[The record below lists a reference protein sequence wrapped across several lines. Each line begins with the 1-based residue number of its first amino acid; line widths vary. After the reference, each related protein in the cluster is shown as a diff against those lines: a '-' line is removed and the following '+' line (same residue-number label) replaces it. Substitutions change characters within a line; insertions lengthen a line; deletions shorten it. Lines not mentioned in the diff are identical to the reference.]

1 MGTAER
7 HGTSG
12 SGVAAPVAGRG
23 TAQAS
28 DRDIP
33 VDVDG
38 RDRVDG
44 GRSATGG
51 FGEVSGQRVATGERS
66 SERTAA
72 RQEQDPVT
80 GRQGA
85 TRDGRAHATVGSG
98 HAPRGGPATAPSE
111 HEHAGAPDGGADGYG
126 HAEGTEPVAGAQG
139 AVSGR
144 GAAGR
149 GVAAHEEQPYYRPLW
164 IEEPARR
171 RRLPDPVRT
180 SAVRAVLIIAV
191 TLIQAVTA
199 FLSTMAESWLAFP
212 MVLSSVA
219 STVAA
224 TWAVLDVWVT
234 RQVWNQ
240 RNGVVSEPSST
251 ARALRRERRRARRQ
265 ARATERAQERIRR
278 RGGAGRLSHS

>member
-1 MGTAER
+1 MIKRRA
-7 HGTSG
+7 
-12 SGVAAPVAGRG
+12 
-23 TAQAS
+23 
-28 DRDIP
+28 
-33 VDVDG
+33 
-38 RDRVDG
+38 
-44 GRSATGG
+44 
-51 FGEVSGQRVATGERS
+51 
-66 SERTAA
+66 
-72 RQEQDPVT
+72 
-80 GRQGA
+80 A
-85 TRDGRAHATVGSG
+85 TRDGRAHATVGGG
-98 HAPRGGPATAPSE
+98 HARRGGPATAPQE
-111 HEHAGAPDGGADGYG
+111 HEHAGVPDGATDGYG
-126 HAEGTEPVAGAQG
+126 HTEGTEPAAGAQR
-139 AVSGR
+139 AASGR
-144 GAAGR
+144 GAAVR

-265 ARATERAQERIRR
+265 ARATERAHERIQR